1 MPALTQ
7 VVRRI
12 PSHGH
17 ECLNFLA
24 DRMIG
29 PPLNDLHRIIDAN
42 TNRASEGMRVLEDIA
57 RFSLDNED
65 LSRRLKVLRHQLRT
79 ALDQLQ
85 IPQSTLL
92 HARDTSNDVGTTIT
106 ISTEADRSNGV
117 VDLITAASKRS
128 QEAVRVLEESAKVLG
143 YSGGLFESIR
153 YALYDLQRDLTVL
166 ISKPTPLWT
175 VCVLL
180 TKSLCLHRTPEQIMR
195 DIARSGAQCV
205 QIREK
210 KLDADAFYQHALHM
224 SRLARE
230 LDLTIIINDRT
241 DIALAVDADGV
252 HLGQNDLPIHAAR
265 DLLGPSKL
273 IGRSCATT
281 AQLHE
286 AFDQGADYC
295 GLGPIYPSTT
305 KSKPSLSGLDTLSQ
319 AMGEPQLKSKPMLAI
334 SGINQSNITPIASI
348 GFPGVAVSSAVC
360 SAIDPYENCK
370 AIVESMRSPAGC
382 S

>member
-12 PSHGH
+12 RSLGH

-29 PPLNDLHRIIDAN
+29 PPLNDLYRIIDAN
-42 TNRASEGMRVLEDIA
+42 TNRSSEGIRVLEDIA
-57 RFSLDNED
+57 RFSLNNED
-65 LSRRLKVLRHQLRT
+65 LSRRLKDLRHQLRT
-79 ALDQLQ
+79 ALTQLQ
-85 IPQSTLL
+85 IPQSSLL
-92 HARDTSNDVGTTIT
+92 HARDTFNDVGTSIT
-106 ISTEADRSNGV
+106 TSTETDRSNGL

-143 YSGGLFESIR
+143 HSGGLFESIR
-153 YALYDLQRDLTVL
+153 YTLYDLQRDLTML
-166 ISKPTPLWT
+166 ISTPSPNWS

-180 TKSLCLHRTPEQIMR
+180 TKSLCLHHTPEQIMR
-195 DIARSGAQCV
+195 DIARAGAQCV

-210 KLDADAFYQHALHM
+210 ELDAETFYEHALHM
-224 SRLARE
+224 TTLARE

-252 HLGQNDLPIHAAR
+252 HLGQNDLPIRAAR
-265 DLLGPSKL
+265 AMLGPSKL

-305 KSKPSLSGLDTLSQ
+305 KSKPSLSGLETLSQ
-319 AMGEPQLKSKPMLAI
+319 AMDDPQLNSKPMLAI
-334 SGINQSNITPIASI
+334 SGINQSNIAPIASME
-348 GFPGVAVSSAVC
+348 FPGVAVSSAVC
-360 SAIDPYENCK
+360 SAVDPYESCN